1 MNIIETQ
8 VYDIF
13 SLLLFCL
20 LFIRF
25 IDGTNW
31 EKFARADYRV
41 GNTSVE
47 RPVSLGSFPL
57 GAGYSGRGLPS
68 YEKKRGRII
77 FH

>member
-8 VYDIF
+8 VYGIF

-41 GNTSVE
+41 GNTKRRAARFS
-47 RPVSLGSFPL
+47 RFVSPWRGILGPRFTFL
-57 GAGYSGRGLPS
+57 
-68 YEKKRGRII
+68 
-77 FH
+77 